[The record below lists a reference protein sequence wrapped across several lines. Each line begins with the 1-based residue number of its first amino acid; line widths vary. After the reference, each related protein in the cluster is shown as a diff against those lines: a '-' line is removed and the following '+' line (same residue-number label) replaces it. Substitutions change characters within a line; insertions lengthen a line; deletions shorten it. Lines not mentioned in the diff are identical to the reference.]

1 MTLKVLQA
9 SEESLAMVT
18 LESFGLL
25 CGRFHVLVLV
35 LVLALTVD
43 SILAVQLPARNFLD
57 HVG

>member
-25 CGRFHVLVLV
+25 WGRFHVLI
-35 LVLALTVD
+35 LVLALTLD
-43 SILAVQLPARNFLD
+43 SILAVQLHAGNFLN

>member
-35 LVLALTVD
+35 LAMTVD